1 MSIFLSHTHADKAL
15 VEPIAERLAQAF
27 GRDTV
32 FYDSWSI
39 QPGDGIV
46 DKMNEALGGG
56 PAPLWLYRWLR
67 YVIPGAILT
76 VGIWWLLTDVFRAV
90 GGV

>member
-15 VEPIAERLAQAF
+15 VEPIAELLAQAF

-39 QPGDGIV
+39 QPGDGMV
-46 DKMNEALGGG
+46 DKMNEALGEC
-56 PAPLWLYRWLR
+56 RVFFLR
-67 YVIPGAILT
+67 
-76 VGIWWLLTDVFRAV
+76 
-90 GGV
+90 